1 MVVASACA
9 LTGCSNE
16 LPLTPSATE
25 AEAGF
30 KVTATAG
37 MPQGNPDTRLDFR
50 EDDKSLIITW
60 KTAGERFSVMKAA
73 AAAPTTFEQTGIDAD
88 HHKATFEGTIAD
100 REGDY
105 YALYP
110 ALGEGVTAASAAN
123 LALDMNGQ
131 SGSLDESKVY
141 MYGKTT
147 YNGGLA
153 FQFGHLT
160 CVLQLTL
167 SFPDNGSGDIND
179 MDKEALTRAAAG
191 EVTGVTLTG
200 TGLSTSAQVDLTG
213 GALSYSGRTS
223 GMLQLSGSFTPEHDD
238 TYKVHLHLLPN
249 TMSKLT
255 ITAEKDG
262 KMYVGTV
269 LGATETG
276 LQAGKMYTKAVEM
289 EQLSTF
295 DSTIASGA
303 GIEPALL
310 NNSNGQNSEDN
321 PYLIASPENLR
332 WLIKQ
337 LEGTTTR
344 TRTTTTVNPTT
355 GKYYRLTTDIA
366 VTTDAWTPIGST
378 KEDCFDGHF
387 DGNGH
392 IISGTLT
399 NPSEGGSAN
408 FGFFGHCGSNS
419 TISNLNMVA
428 EVIDNYYVANGLVG
442 SVVGL
447 SEGFIVGCTNKGKVT
462 TNNANGQLFYVGGIA
477 GACNNISDC
486 VNAGRINSNNS
497 SAYSTGGIA
506 GGVSGNCSGCSN
518 SAEVNAS
525 KGFVGGILGLFVND
539 GAISMAI
546 ENCTNTGIIKSS
558 ADAAGGIVGVV
569 FIFDIGSVTLTN
581 CINNGDVEGNGLKT
595 EGGVGGIVG
604 ATTGDANYHLCH
616 NSGTITATDSEHV
629 GAICGLLDLENLSS
643 DPGKVYNCCT
653 NTGTPARFV
662 GNIEANEE
670 CGESHT

>member
-16 LPLTPSATE
+16 LPLTPSAPE

-37 MPQGNPDTRLDFR
+37 MPQGNPDTRLDFS
-50 EDDKSLIITW
+50 EDDNNLIITW

-73 AAAPTTFEQTGIDAD
+73 AAAPITFEQTGIDAD

-100 REGDY
+100 KEGDY

-110 ALGEGVTAASAAN
+110 ALGEGVAAASAAN

-141 MYGKTT
+141 MYGKAT

-179 MDKEALTRAAAG
+179 MDKEALTRAATG

-213 GALSYSGRTS
+213 DALSYSGRTS

-269 LGATETG
+269 LGATETE
-276 LQAGKMYTKAVEM
+276 LQAGRMYTKAVEM
-289 EQLSTF
+289 EQPSTF
-295 DSTIASGA
+295 DSTIASGE
-303 GIEPALL
+303 GTEPALL
-310 NNSNGQNSEDN
+310 NSNSGLNSEDN

-332 WLIKQ
+332 WLIKE
-337 LEGTTTR
+337 LEGTTAG

-366 VTTDAWTPIGST
+366 VTVDKWTPIGLT
-378 KEDCFDGHF
+378 DENCFDGHF

-399 NPSEGGSAN
+399 NPSEGGSAY
-408 FGFFGHCGSNS
+408 FGFFGYCGLNS

-447 SEGFIVGCTNKGKVT
+447 SEGSIVGCTNKGKVT
-462 TNNANGQLFYVGGIA
+462 TNNANGRF
-477 GACNNISDC
+477 C
-486 VNAGRINSNNS
+486 V
-497 SAYSTGGIA
+497 GGIA

-525 KGFVGGILGLFVND
+525 KGFVGGILGQILNN

-546 ENCTNTGIIKSS
+546 ENCTNTGIIKSN
-558 ADAAGGIVGVV
+558 ADAAGGIVGLVNNT
-569 FIFDIGSVTLTN
+569 GSVTLTN
-581 CINNGDVEGNGLKT
+581 CINNGDVESLQEK
-595 EGGVGGIVG
+595 GGVGGIVG

-629 GAICGLLDLENLSS
+629 GAICGLLDLENQSS
-643 DPGKVYNCCT
+643 DPGKVYDCCT

-662 GNIEANEE
+662 GNIEANEAPDE
-670 CGESHT
+670 CVESHT

>member
-37 MPQGNPDTRLDFR
+37 MPQGNPDTRLDFS
-50 EDDKSLIITW
+50 EDDNNLIITW

-73 AAAPTTFEQTGIDAD
+73 AAEPTTFEQTGIDAAD

-100 REGDY
+100 EEGDY

-141 MYGKTT
+141 MYGKAT

-191 EVTGVTLTG
+191 EVTGVTLMG

-213 GALSYSGRTS
+213 NAPSYSGRTS
-223 GMLQLSGSFTPEHDD
+223 GMLQLSGSFTPEHDA
-238 TYKVHLHLLPN
+238 TYKVHLHLLPG
-249 TMSKLT
+249 TMSELT

-269 LGATETG
+269 LGATETE
-276 LQAGKMYTKAVEM
+276 LQAGKMYTKAVQM
-289 EQLSTF
+289 EQPSTF
-295 DSTIASGA
+295 DSTIASGE
-303 GIEPALL
+303 GTKPALL
-310 NNSNGQNSEDN
+310 NSNSGPNSEDN

-332 WLIKQ
+332 WLIKE
-337 LEGTTTR
+337 LEGTTAG

-355 GKYYRLTTDIA
+355 GRYYRLTTDIA
-366 VTTDAWTPIGST
+366 VTTDAWKPIGLT
-378 KEDCFDGHF
+378 DENCFDGHF

-399 NPSEGGSAN
+399 NPSEGGSVN
-408 FGFFGHCGSNS
+408 FGFFGHCGLNS

-428 EVIDNYYVANGLVG
+428 EVINNYVTDGVVG

-447 SEGFIVGCTNKGKVT
+447 SEGSIVGCTNKGKVT
-462 TNNANGQLFYVGGIA
+462 TNNANGRFCVGGIA
-477 GACNNISDC
+477 G
-486 VNAGRINSNNS
+486 V
-497 SAYSTGGIA
+497 
-506 GGVSGNCSGCSN
+506 VFGNCSGCSN

-525 KGFVGGILGLFVND
+525 KGFVGGILGQFVNT

-546 ENCTNTGIIKSS
+546 ENCTNTGIIKSN
-558 ADAAGGIVGVV
+558 ADAAGGIVGLVNNNGT
-569 FIFDIGSVTLTN
+569 GSVTLTN
-581 CINNGDVEGNGLKT
+581 CINNGDVESLQEK
-595 EGGVGGIVG
+595 GGVGGIVG
-604 ATTGDANYHLCH
+604 ATTGYANYHLCH
-616 NSGTITATDSEHV
+616 NSGTITATDSEHA
-629 GAICGLLDLENLSS
+629 GAICGVLDLGK
-643 DPGKVYNCCT
+643 PGKVYDCCT

-662 GNIEANEE
+662 GNIEANEAPDK
-670 CGESHT
+670 CVESHT